1 MSVLLD
7 VLMSMFLGG
16 MLLLNVLGAQSI
28 VAEDSST
35 YQGDVLV
42 QEMMISQVQYVEGE
56 FRNMGYGL
64 QPGQQTIFSAGDSS
78 ISFLIDLGRDG
89 VIDTL
94 KYSVGPTSELS
105 GTQNEVDKYIH
116 RQVNSQTF
124 TSPAV
129 VTYFHLG
136 YYTVTG
142 DTLIGPVASGDLGRI
157 DEVEITM
164 EVQNPYA
171 LYRAPGSVHAG
182 ERNALYSTSYW
193 QQTRLASQNFRR

>member
-157 DEVEITM
+157 NEVEITM

>member
-157 DEVEITM
+157 NEVEITM

-171 LYRAPGSVHAG
+171 LYRAPGSVKAG